1 MTESDRTKVTEE
13 YPSAKSIKLEHGRR
27 HRILGELMDNE
38 LKDASKSTEVNIYLA
53 ETFLVLANYS

>member
-1 MTESDRTKVTEE
+1 
-13 YPSAKSIKLEHGRR
+13 
-27 HRILGELMDNE
+27 MDNE